1 MCIRE
6 PMGATR
12 CYEYNVAF
20 RSRKSSVLRHPSTE
34 IRLFLCSRFTPGL
47 MHTLR
52 PSYQVRG
59 GHYPH
64 TFIQLNS
71 NISPP
76 SSPLLLAH
84 VSRDGRDLVIMT
96 TRNQVFLVRD
106 FERIWRGE
114 TSVETSGQVLHLS
127 GQAKCFYLAFENGHV
142 CVATVRIFNS
152 TLARVARTH
161 SLSFFFLR
169 LFLVSWTLH
178 NRSRQ
183 RSRRLE
189 RLDKSLVRATF
200 LRPCS
205 CALARH

>member
-12 CYEYNVAF
+12 CYEYSVAF
-20 RSRKSSVLRHPSTE
+20 RSRKSSVLRRPSTE
-34 IRLFLCSRFTPGL
+34 IHLSLCSRFTPGL

-52 PSYQVRG
+52 PSCQVRG
-59 GHYPH
+59 WALPYA
-64 TFIQLNS
+64 FIQLNS

-76 SSPLLLAH
+76 SSLLLLAH

-106 FERIWRGE
+106 FERICRGE

-127 GQAKCFYLAFENGHV
+127 GQAKCHYLAFENGHV
-142 CVATVRIFNS
+142 CVATVRISNS
-152 TLARVARTH
+152 ALARTH
-161 SLSFFFLR
+161 VLSLFFR
-169 LFLVSWTLH
+169 LFIVSWTLH

-189 RLDKSLVRATF
+189 RLDKSLARATF

-205 CALARH
+205 CAFARH